1 MKLIFEIC
9 FVGMLLSLPCDCAT
23 EQSDADVEDNVEQDT
38 ASKGRGIDVGESGY
52 SSEKVGNEDSAV
64 ESPLPCLLNGDSALA
79 SPASPADI
87 GCSVSPVG
95 SGDVAEMSSE
105 LMVTIPASP
114 IESVGSP
121 LSPSPVSSEVNI
133 DCSSSVSAHAQ
144 MDCVSP
150 DCNRPVSRFG
160 FCNEDEM
167 NSGDGVA
174 RLSPV
179 DDNSC
184 GTNNFP
190 VSELCED
197 MSRLCTGCD
206 PVPEPNVNG
215 CEEKQLVCGGDVGG
229 MMDEVELHVS
239 DMASVVHLNGT
250 ELERKMTRETLSN
263 GDVAD
268 SWVIASEVM
277 SNGDVGDSLLS
288 NGVMTDEVQSN
299 GDVADS
305 LLSNGVIA
313 SEVRSNGVMADEVQS
328 NGDVAD
334 SLLLNGVMADDVQSN
349 GDMAD
354 SLLSSGVINS
364 EVRSNG
370 DIANDVVSS
379 GVVASEAQST
389 GIMTNEVANWSATVL
404 PRYQCDD
411 GECSIQSCLNQF
423 TALELMTGNNK
434 VGCENCTQRQNKG
447 KFKDGNTSQ
456 CNLVLII
463 HVCRNL

>member
-1 MKLIFEIC
+1 
-9 FVGMLLSLPCDCAT
+9 MLLSLPCDCAT
-23 EQSDADVEDNVEQDT
+23 EQSDAEDNVKQDT
-38 ASKGRGIDVGESGY
+38 ASRRHGFDVGESGY

-87 GCSVSPVG
+87 GGSVSPVG

-114 IESVGSP
+114 VESVGSP

-133 DCSSSVSAHAQ
+133 DCSSSVSGHAQ
-144 MDCVSP
+144 MDCASP

-179 DDNSC
+179 DDTSG

-190 VSELCED
+190 VLELCED
-197 MSRLCTGCD
+197 MSRLCTSCD

-229 MMDEVELHVS
+229 IVDEVELDVS
-239 DMASVVHLNGT
+239 DVASVVHLNGT
-250 ELERKMTRETLSN
+250 ELDRKMTRE
-263 GDVAD
+263 
-268 SWVIASEVM
+268 I
-277 SNGDVGDSLLS
+277 
-288 NGVMTDEVQSN
+288 QSN

-305 LLSNGVIA
+305 LLSNGVTA
-313 SEVRSNGVMADEVQS
+313 DEVKPNGDVANVLSNGVITSEVQS

-334 SLLLNGVMADDVQSN
+334 SFLSIGVTADEMNSN
-349 GDMAD
+349 GDVAKV
-354 SLLSSGVINS
+354 LSNGVIAS
-364 EVRSNG
+364 EV
-370 DIANDVVSS
+370 
-379 GVVASEAQST
+379 QST
-389 GIMTNEVANWSATVL
+389 GIMTNEVANWSATVS

-447 KFKDGNTSQ
+447 KLKMELCLN
-456 CNLVLII
+456 VI
-463 HVCRNL
+463 

>member
-1 MKLIFEIC
+1 
-9 FVGMLLSLPCDCAT
+9 MLLSLLYDCTT

-38 ASKGRGIDVGESGY
+38 ASKGHGVDVGESGY
-52 SSEKVGNEDSAV
+52 SSEKFGNEDSAV

-87 GCSVSPVG
+87 GGSVSPVG

-114 IESVGSP
+114 VESVGSP

-133 DCSSSVSAHAQ
+133 DCCSSVSAHAQ

-160 FCNEDEM
+160 FCNEDEV
-167 NSGDGVA
+167 NSGDAVA

-179 DDNSC
+179 DDTSG
-184 GTNNFP
+184 GTNNFL
-190 VSELCED
+190 VLELCED
-197 MSRLCTGCD
+197 MSRLCTGCGL
-206 PVPEPNVNG
+206 VPEPNVNG

-229 MMDEVELHVS
+229 MMEEVELDVS
-239 DMASVVHLNGT
+239 DVASVVHLNGT
-250 ELERKMTRETLSN
+250 ELDRKMTRETQSN

-268 SWVIASEVM
+268 SWVIASELQ
-277 SNGDVGDSLLS
+277 SNGDMTDIVLT
-288 NGVMTDEVQSN
+288 NGVINSEVQLN

-313 SEVRSNGVMADEVQS
+313 DEVQS
-328 NGDVAD
+328 NEDVTNNVV
-334 SLLLNGVMADDVQSN
+334 SGGVIAGEVQSI
-349 GDMAD
+349 G
-354 SLLSSGVINS
+354 
-364 EVRSNG
+364 
-370 DIANDVVSS
+370 
-379 GVVASEAQST
+379 T
-389 GIMTNEVANWSATVL
+389 MTSEVANWSATVL

-434 VGCENCTQRQNKG
+434 VGCENCTQRLNKG
-447 KFKDGNTSQ
+447 KLKDGNTSQ
-456 CNLVLII
+456 CNVDCFLSFFLEPKF
-463 HVCRNL
+463 CRNDLNEKRPTVVVFLLSTSTD